1 MAVYFKSRFV
11 CEQPVNSVIQIFFRN
26 NFPTKYLKKY
36 RKLLQGTSFN
46 PLSASVALR
55 ATLALNG
62 LIKVLCQ

>member
-36 RKLLQGTSFN
+36 RKLLQETSFN
-46 PLSASVALR
+46 PLSASVAL
-55 ATLALNG
+55 
-62 LIKVLCQ
+62 I